1 MAFQNKK
8 GVYTILFRTG
18 PMASGMV
25 ERFSGRIGEVLQ
37 SRHVRSGE
45 DLETTL
51 HRHVRLYTRQRPQSA
66 LAGDE
71 RVAQTQAGAV
81 QEAPILPSGT

>member
-1 MAFQNKK
+1 
-8 GVYTILFRTG
+8 
-18 PMASGMV
+18 
-25 ERFSGRIGEVLQ
+25 GEVLQ

-66 LAGDE
+66 LGSKLPL
-71 RVAQTQAGAV
+71 QAMK
-81 QEAPILPSGT
+81 EWHKLKPELFRKHPYYLPGRYT